1 VDQQQTGET
10 EVGRV
15 HHAAPEPTAA
25 HPASTTEVAV
35 IPPVAPTTGDWSVD
49 LNATEVSEFLT
60 ALDKAVRARRL
71 YAPNNPAYNSFLGTL
86 KTSCKKLWEN
96 ARSLSCVVDE
106 HAFKWEDHV
115 FVAGEGRDN
124 LAFQFYKD
132 GIRVLTFLPGFE
144 DEIELLMDVLVR
156 ARQIDQSSVDDMV
169 TLLWEQEFTALQYS
183 YVDALAE
190 GIEIPDTGP
199 ITFEKIDLT
208 LVAEDNAAPVSSDP
222 HRQPAAIEQGRPP
235 VALTISR
242 DDFNETLYFLEPKE
256 LDFLRVELEKEW
268 RREVKRD
275 VINALFDRLEDS
287 QAKRQTEIL
296 GILRQLLPAYL
307 SSGDLH
313 SAAAI
318 LIELNGVRDILSDA
332 QKAEAQEIFAELSDP
347 AVLDQLL
354 KSLEEGAIDPSGDE
368 LSVFLRHLRPEAL
381 APLIRATETTRV
393 PALQKRLR
401 GAVATLGRAHP
412 LMLTELLKFDDEV
425 VVAGAVRMIGQ
436 IVLTAAVTNVAALLG
451 HSAASVRRAAVEAL
465 VQIKSGAAVDALQK
479 ALDDPEREVRI
490 AAVRGIGG
498 LRYQPARARLE
509 ALLHGRIVRDADLT
523 EKIAF
528 FEAYGAVANAE
539 SVDMLDRLLNG
550 KKLFAKQSP
559 ELRSCAAMALGKV
572 GSAASRN
579 ALEQAADDGNPMV
592 RNAVLKAL
600 RQEGKGA

>member
-1 VDQQQTGET
+1 MGEI
-10 EVGRV
+10 EVGQV
-15 HHAAPEPTAA
+15 HDVAPEPTTA
-25 HPASTTEVAV
+25 HSDLTQGVVVSPPA
-35 IPPVAPTTGDWSVD
+35 PPTVGDWSED
-49 LNATEVSEFLT
+49 LDVTEVSEFLN

-71 YAPNNPAYNSFLGTL
+71 YAPNNPSYNSFLGTL
-86 KTSCKKLWEN
+86 KTTCRKLWED

-106 HAFKWEDHV
+106 NAFRWGDNV

-144 DEIELLMDVLVR
+144 DEVELLMDVLVR
-156 ARQIDQSSVDDMV
+156 VRQIDQNSADDMV

-190 GIEIPDTGP
+190 GIEIPETGP
-199 ITFEKIDLT
+199 VSFERINLT
-208 LVAEDNAAPVSSDP
+208 LVAEDQSGPVSTDP
-222 HRQPAAIEQGRPP
+222 SRLPAAIEQGSPP
-235 VALTISR
+235 VALTLTR
-242 DDFNETLYFLEPKE
+242 DDFNDTLYFLEPKE
-256 LDFLRVELEKEW
+256 LDFLRIELEKEW

-287 QAKRQTEIL
+287 QATRQSEIL

-307 SSGDLH
+307 AGGDLH

-318 LIELNGVRDILSDA
+318 LIELNGVLELLSDT
-332 QKAEAQEIFAELSDP
+332 QKTEAQEIFAELSD
-347 AVLDQLL
+347 AEVLNQLL
-354 KSLEEGAIDPSGDE
+354 QSLEEGAIDPSGEE
-368 LSVFLRHLRPEAL
+368 LSVFLRHLRSEAL

-393 PALQKRLR
+393 PALQERLR
-401 GAVATLGRAHP
+401 AALATLGRDHP
-412 LMLTELLKFDDEV
+412 LILTELIRTGDDV
-425 VVAGAVRMIGQ
+425 VIAGAVRIIGQ
-436 IVLTAAVTNVAALLG
+436 IVLATAVTSVAALLN
-451 HSAASVRRAAVEAL
+451 HSAAAVRRAAVEAL
-465 VQIKSGAAVDALQK
+465 VEIRSGAAVDALQR
-479 ALDDPEREVRI
+479 ALEDPERDVRI

-509 ALLHGRIVRDADLT
+509 VLLQGRILRDADLT

-539 SVDMLDRLLNG
+539 SVVMLDRILNG
-550 KKLFAKQSP
+550 KKLFGKQTP

-572 GSAASRN
+572 GSAASRG
-579 ALEQAADDGNPMV
+579 ALERAAEDGNPMV

-600 RQEGKGA
+600 RQEGISA